1 MHVNDR
7 EDTKVESI
15 NTVSKMLIPF
25 AGNWIVVLRASRIFS
40 YFWWEEREGEK
51 NTSGHS
57 GQLLVPRRNV
67 IIVAG
72 HAHGMQIKTFI
83 QLCVTVL

>member
-1 MHVNDR
+1 MKSLLTR
-7 EDTKVESI
+7 S
-15 NTVSKMLIPF
+15 L
-25 AGNWIVVLRASRIFS
+25 ASQPYFS
-40 YFWWEEREGEK
+40 LHFRWEEREGEK

-57 GQLLVPRRNV
+57 GQVPVLRRNV
-67 IIVAG
+67 IIASG